1 MLSCQTVSTIRESAN
16 MKKTAT
22 TGGRTVGASE
32 MAAILGIS
40 VNTFNV
46 HKRNGLPSV
55 ARGMYDAEAVCRW
68 AMSQPRRGK
77 MWESASFY
85 LSAITRGGG
94 RPRKAQAVDK
104 AADGGKNPLAVV
116 ELPKTRPPDGGQAE
130 GERKLQ
136 FSVILDK
143 FRKSVDYLADRFND
157 ARLAGDYVAAA
168 EILKTWG
175 PTFDNLRKAEESII
189 ELCRERETL
198 LPRDDVREAFVA
210 LTANIRTRFMSLPGK
225 LSRGLVNQK
234 SANGIMAKLDTEIR
248 GALEAVARDPFG

>member
-1 MLSCQTVSTIRESAN
+1 
-16 MKKTAT
+16 MKKLEII
-22 TGGRTVGASE
+22 GGRTVGASE
-32 MAAILGIS
+32 MAGILGIS

-55 ARGMYDAEAVCRW
+55 ARGMYDVEAVCRW

-77 MWESASFY
+77 MWEAASLY
-85 LSAITRGGG
+85 LAAITKGGG
-94 RPRKAQAVDK
+94 RPRKAQPVDK
-104 AADGGKNPLAVV
+104 AADGVKNRLAVV
-116 ELPKTRPPDGGQAE
+116 ELPKTRPPEGGQAE

-143 FRKSVDYLADRFND
+143 FRRSVDYLADRFND

-175 PTFDNLRKAEESII
+175 PAFDNLRKAEESII
-189 ELCRERETL
+189 ELCREREML
-198 LPRDDVREAFVA
+198 LPRDDVRAAFAA
-210 LTANIRTRFMSLPGK
+210 LTANLRTRFMSLPGK
-225 LSRGLVNQK
+225 LSRELVNQK
-234 SANGIMAKLDTEIR
+234 SANGIMSKLDAEIR